1 MAHVLIVDDEP
12 TIRRLVQTVLE
23 LEGHEVTTADDGQ
36 QALDRV
42 GEQAPDVLLL
52 DVRLPG
58 IDGWEVLRR
67 VDALHLP
74 TRIVLLS
81 AAPDVEQL
89 AVDGAVAVLAKP
101 FEIDH
106 LVAAVDRLTA
116 PASGRPDPALAGA
129 GSPV

>member
-23 LEGHEVTTADDGQ
+23 LEGHKVTTADDGQ

-42 GEQAPDVLLL
+42 GEQPPDVLVL

-67 VDALHLP
+67 LDALQLG
-74 TRIVLLS
+74 TRVVLLS
-81 AAPDVEQL
+81 AAPDIDL
-89 AVDGAVAVLAKP
+89 AAGDGATAVLAKP

-116 PASGRPDPALAGA
+116 PAH
-129 GSPV
+129 